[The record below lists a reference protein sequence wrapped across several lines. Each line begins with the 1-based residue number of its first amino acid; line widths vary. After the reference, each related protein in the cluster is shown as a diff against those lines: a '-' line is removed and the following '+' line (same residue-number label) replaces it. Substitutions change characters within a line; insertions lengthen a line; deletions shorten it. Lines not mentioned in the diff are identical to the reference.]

1 MAVLTSRHNL
11 LTDVFMTP
19 PDKGILRRLIRD
31 SKVDMVLSAPTA
43 KSHLKSLAAQ
53 GPSEYHEL
61 FELLITFL
69 VLNRTEKEVEERRLK
84 NFQCDSLQELFD
96 SEPWQE
102 SLELHE
108 AKARPGESRDDFF
121 GRAFGHLLSAEPEE
135 LKIYDSYFMGAML
148 KEREV
153 IPWLFRHLQG
163 RKTSAVK
170 ILTANQSDERGI
182 GSPKEVALRFAEK
195 TAHAIAESGFTGNA
209 TLYVHNELIHDRFLE
224 FKFSQGSIAFN
235 LGKGIDSFGIK
246 TFEAERM
253 VSSAMSGW
261 DLAQKLREDNVRP
274 RWEDEFV
281 SLESEALPKNLQL
294 FIPAG
299 W

>member
-11 LTDVFMTP
+11 LRDVFRTP
-19 PDKGILRRLIRD
+19 PDKGILRRLIRE

-43 KSHLKSLAAQ
+43 KSQLMSLAAQ
-53 GPSEYHEL
+53 GPEEYHEL

-69 VLNRTEKEVEERRLK
+69 VLNRTEREVEERRLK
-84 NFQCDSLQELFD
+84 NFKCNSLQELFD

-108 AKARPGESRDDFF
+108 AKARTGESRDDFF
-121 GRAFGHLLSAEPEE
+121 GRAFGHLLSAEPAA
-135 LKIYDSYFMGAML
+135 LKIYDGYFMGAAL

-153 IPWLFRHLQG
+153 IPWLFRHLQA

-170 ILTANQSDERGI
+170 ILTANQSDERGT
-182 GSPKEVALRFAEK
+182 GSPKEVALRFAEN
-195 TAHAIAESGFTGNA
+195 TAHAMADAEFTGNVA
-209 TLYVHNELIHDRFLE
+209 LYVHNELIHDRFLE
-224 FKFSQGSIAFN
+224 FLFSQGSIAFN

-253 VSSAMSGW
+253 VSSAISGW
-261 DLAQKLREDNVRP
+261 DLAQKLQQDNVRP

-281 SLESEALPKNLQL
+281 ALESEALPENLKL
-294 FIPAG
+294 FLPTG

>member
-1 MAVLTSRHNL
+1 MAALTSRHNL
-11 LTDVFMTP
+11 LTDVFTAP

-43 KSHLKSLAAQ
+43 KSHLKGLAAQ
-53 GPSEYHEL
+53 GPKEYHEL

-69 VLNRTEKEVEERRLK
+69 VLNRTDRDVEERRLK
-84 NFQCDSLQELFD
+84 NFKCNSLQELFD

-102 SLELHE
+102 SLDLHE
-108 AKARPGESRDDFF
+108 AKARPGESRDDYF
-121 GRAFGHLLSAEPEE
+121 GRAFGHLLSAEPES
-135 LKIYDSYFMGAML
+135 LKIYDGYFMGAAL

-153 IPWLFRHLQG
+153 IPWLFGHLQA

-170 ILTANQSDERGI
+170 ILTANQADERGS
-182 GSPKEVALRFAEK
+182 GSPKEVALRFASK
-195 TAHAIAESGFTGNA
+195 LAQAIAEADFAGNV

-253 VSSAMSGW
+253 VSSAISGW
-261 DLAQKLREDNVRP
+261 DLAQKMREDNVRP

-281 SLESEALPKNLQL
+281 ALDSKALPENLKL
-294 FIPAG
+294 FIPTG